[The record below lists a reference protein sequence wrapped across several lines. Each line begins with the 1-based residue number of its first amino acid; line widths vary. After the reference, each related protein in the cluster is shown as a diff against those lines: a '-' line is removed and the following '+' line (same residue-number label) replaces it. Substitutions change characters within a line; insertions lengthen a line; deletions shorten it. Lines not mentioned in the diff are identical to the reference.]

1 MKGTTWAFLG
11 AAVWAAGALA
21 GCGRPNDH
29 PDPGASAPPKEIEIA
44 LVTKAMD
51 SEFWLVMADGA
62 KAAAAAR
69 PGVKLSIV
77 APDREINIDQQVTIL
92 EDQTRKGVKALVV
105 SPAGSAQILSALEQ
119 ATQRGVP
126 VILVDTDAPFDKKVT
141 YIGTNN
147 RRGGQLAAKG
157 LADAIGGPAEVALI
171 SGVPGNESQDE
182 RAQGFI
188 DALASDYP
196 KLKLVARQPGN
207 SERALGL
214 TVMENI
220 LTAHPN
226 IKGVFATNDQMALGA
241 MEALEARGLRGKI
254 KIIGFDATKEAVQ
267 ATVEGRLAG
276 SVAQNP
282 FMMGQRGVE
291 AALAALDGK
300 PGREAHRHRH
310 GAGDGGERG
319 EVPQVIGTLALL
331 AAAALW
337 DRPFTRRAPERS
349 DGHRHRPLRRM
360 LVVLGGEDG
369 RDARPRGGRPLRPA
383 SRRHTRRRTRGLPGA
398 AGTVRRGHASPGHP
412 AGFQAG
418 RRQAHARS
426 GSPTCASR
434 PPPRTIP
441 PSGLWP
447 TRPSS
452 IRARTS

>member
-1 MKGTTWAFLG
+1 MKGTTWIGWG
-11 AAVWAAGALA
+11 AVLMAAGALA
-21 GCGRPNDH
+21 GCRGSGENIH
-29 PDPGASAPPKEIEIA
+29 PDPGASVQPKEIEIA

-105 SPAGSAQILSALEQ
+105 SPAGSAQVLSALEQ

-126 VILVDTDAPFDKKVT
+126 VVLVDTDAPFDKKVT

-157 LADAIGGPAEVALI
+157 LAEAIGSAHAEVALI

-182 RAQGFI
+182 RALGFI
-188 DALASDYP
+188 DAVASEYP
-196 KLKLVARQPGN
+196 NLKLVAQQPGN

-226 IKGVFATNDQMALGA
+226 VKGVFATNDQMALGA
-241 MEALEARGLRGKI
+241 MEALEARGLRGKV
-254 KIIGFDATKEAVQ
+254 KIVGFDATKEAVQ
-267 ATVEGRLAG
+267 ATVDGRLAG

-282 FMMGQRGVE
+282 FLMGQRGVE

-300 PGREAHRHRH
+300 PVEKRI
-310 GAGDGGERG
+310 DT
-319 EVPQVIGTLALL
+319 GTELVT
-331 AAAALW
+331 AANAAKYLK
-337 DRPFTRRAPERS
+337 
-349 DGHRHRPLRRM
+349 
-360 LVVLGGEDG
+360 
-369 RDARPRGGRPLRPA
+369 
-383 SRRHTRRRTRGLPGA
+383 
-398 AGTVRRGHASPGHP
+398 
-412 AGFQAG
+412 
-418 RRQAHARS
+418 
-426 GSPTCASR
+426 
-434 PPPRTIP
+434 
-441 PSGLWP
+441 
-447 TRPSS
+447 
-452 IRARTS
+452 

>member
-1 MKGTTWAFLG
+1 MKGTTWIGWG
-11 AAVWAAGALA
+11 AVLMAAGALA
-21 GCGRPNDH
+21 GCRGSSENIH
-29 PDPGASAPPKEIEIA
+29 PDPGASVQPKEIEIA

-157 LADAIGGPAEVALI
+157 LAEAIGSAHAEVALI

-182 RAQGFI
+182 RALGFI
-188 DALASDYP
+188 DAVASEYP
-196 KLKLVARQPGN
+196 NLKLVAQQPGN

-226 IKGVFATNDQMALGA
+226 VKGVFATNDQMALGA
-241 MEALEARGLRGKI
+241 MEALEARGLRGKV
-254 KIIGFDATKEAVQ
+254 KIVGFDATKEAVQ
-267 ATVEGRLAG
+267 ATVDGRLAG

-282 FMMGQRGVE
+282 FLMGQRGVE

-300 PGREAHRHRH
+300 PVEKRI
-310 GAGDGGERG
+310 DT
-319 EVPQVIGTLALL
+319 GTELVT
-331 AAAALW
+331 AANAAKYLK
-337 DRPFTRRAPERS
+337 
-349 DGHRHRPLRRM
+349 
-360 LVVLGGEDG
+360 
-369 RDARPRGGRPLRPA
+369 
-383 SRRHTRRRTRGLPGA
+383 
-398 AGTVRRGHASPGHP
+398 
-412 AGFQAG
+412 
-418 RRQAHARS
+418 
-426 GSPTCASR
+426 
-434 PPPRTIP
+434 
-441 PSGLWP
+441 
-447 TRPSS
+447 
-452 IRARTS
+452 

>member
-1 MKGTTWAFLG
+1 MKGTTWIGWG
-11 AAVWAAGALA
+11 AVLMAAGALA
-21 GCGRPNDH
+21 GCRGSSENIH
-29 PDPGASAPPKEIEIA
+29 PDPGASVQPKEIEIA

-157 LADAIGGPAEVALI
+157 LAEAIGSAHAEVALI
-171 SGVPGNESQDE
+171 SGVPGSESQDE
-182 RAQGFI
+182 RALGCI
-188 DALASDYP
+188 DAVASEYP
-196 KLKLVARQPGN
+196 NLKLVAQQPGN

-226 IKGVFATNDQMALGA
+226 VKGVFATNDQMALGA
-241 MEALEARGLRGKI
+241 MEALEARGLRGKV
-254 KIIGFDATKEAVQ
+254 KIVGFDATKEAVQ
-267 ATVEGRLAG
+267 ATVDGRLAG

-282 FMMGQRGVE
+282 FLMGQRGVE

-300 PGREAHRHRH
+300 PVEKRI
-310 GAGDGGERG
+310 DT
-319 EVPQVIGTLALL
+319 GTELVT
-331 AAAALW
+331 AANAAKYLK
-337 DRPFTRRAPERS
+337 
-349 DGHRHRPLRRM
+349 
-360 LVVLGGEDG
+360 
-369 RDARPRGGRPLRPA
+369 
-383 SRRHTRRRTRGLPGA
+383 
-398 AGTVRRGHASPGHP
+398 
-412 AGFQAG
+412 
-418 RRQAHARS
+418 
-426 GSPTCASR
+426 
-434 PPPRTIP
+434 
-441 PSGLWP
+441 
-447 TRPSS
+447 
-452 IRARTS
+452 